1 MVARDAGRQTSSV
14 RAWYASRPYRLTA
27 VGLFLLGSAAGALTI
42 VGPSDGP
49 RDVLT
54 AFAGVGLFGALLLFF
69 LRPSATSAT
78 DPVEEVYRAYAA
90 NADALA
96 RNVDLGERR
105 VYAPTTYATEGF
117 TAVALTVPTEERERV
132 SIDRNRRPVFGTAD
146 HGDWSAITLYP
157 TGAALFDAFE
167 GMVVADLS
175 TDPVELATQLA
186 DGLVLGLPR
195 ARVALGPLVDVDD
208 VDAGGVEHELSAVA
222 ELDAVERLASGSGVP
237 AGPIP
242 TVLPAEAGD
251 VGDLGEVGQELRLER
266 FADPDGRRRLDNLLV
281 LARDTEVEMALA
293 VRDCPEDFV
302 LVPRTTVLP
311 GDVDGLHL
319 EVARLRYAEVGETT
333 TEGAAEPEC
342 EGAGEESP
350 S

>member
-27 VGLFLLGSAAGALTI
+27 VGLFLLGSAAGALAI

-146 HGDWSAITLYP
+146 HDDWSAITLYP

-186 DGLVLGLPR
+186 DGLVLGLE
-195 ARVALGPLVDVDD
+195 LVEAVEPDVDIETGTATID
-208 VDAGGVEHELSAVA
+208 VVDPRFGSLEQFDHPVASFLAVGFALSLDVPVTVETESDRVVCRWPSD
-222 ELDAVERLASGSGVP
+222 E
-237 AGPIP
+237 
-242 TVLPAEAGD
+242 
-251 VGDLGEVGQELRLER
+251 VGD
-266 FADPDGRRRLDNLLV
+266 D
-281 LARDTEVEMALA
+281 
-293 VRDCPEDFV
+293 
-302 LVPRTTVLP
+302 
-311 GDVDGLHL
+311 
-319 EVARLRYAEVGETT
+319 
-333 TEGAAEPEC
+333 
-342 EGAGEESP
+342 
-350 S
+350 